1 MLSVYLEVIRI
12 RFLMMLA
19 YRVNY
24 YSGVVI
30 YSLNIGVYYF
40 LWNAVYGGA
49 TSLNGMTVVQM
60 STYIAISWMSRA
72 FYFNNLDHEIAEE
85 IREGTVAVQ
94 LIRPYQYLLVKA
106 AQGLGEGLFRL
117 FLFSV
122 PGLIIVSLILP
133 IQLPSFGL
141 VWLKFAL
148 SLFLGFLVNVQ
159 VNLLI
164 GILTFFLLNNQGLLR
179 AKRVLVDLLS
189 GVVIPI
195 SFYPE
200 WAQSILSLLPFQAIS
215 YLPSI
220 TLVKGL
226 DGESFIQA
234 MGIQMI
240 WILVLCLPILIIW
253 AKAKKRMIVQGG

>member
-1 MLSVYLEVIRI
+1 MWRVYLEVIRI

-24 YSGVVI
+24 YSGIII

-40 LWNAVYGGA
+40 LWNAVYGDG

-60 STYIAISWMSRA
+60 TTYIAVSWMARA
-72 FYFNNLDHEIAEE
+72 FYFNNLDFEIAEE

-94 LIRPYQYLLVKA
+94 LIRPYPYLLVKA
-106 AQGLGEGLFRL
+106 AQGFGEGLFRL
-117 FLFSV
+117 LLFSV
-122 PGLIIVSLILP
+122 PGIIIVSFLLP

-141 VWLKFAL
+141 VWLKFGL
-148 SLFLGFLVNVQ
+148 SLLLGFLINVQ

-164 GILTFFLLNNQGLLR
+164 GILTFFLLNNRGLLR

-195 SFYPE
+195 PFFPA
-200 WAQSILSLLPFQAIS
+200 WAQTILSFLPFQAIS

-220 TLVKGL
+220 ILIKGL
-226 DGESFIQA
+226 EGTAFLQA
-234 MGIQMI
+234 IVLQLI
-240 WILVLCLPILIIW
+240 WVVILCLPIAIIW
-253 AKAKKRMIVQGG
+253 SIAKRRMIVQGG

>member
-24 YSGVVI
+24 YSGIII

-40 LWNAVYGGA
+40 LWKAVYGDG

-60 STYIAISWMSRA
+60 STYIAVSWMARA
-72 FYFNNLDHEIAEE
+72 FYFNNLDLEIAEE

-94 LIRPYQYLLVKA
+94 LIRPYQYLFVKA
-106 AQGLGEGLFRL
+106 AQSFGEGIFRL
-117 FLFSV
+117 LFFSV
-122 PGLIIVSLILP
+122 PGLIIISFLLP
-133 IQLPSFGL
+133 IQLPAPGL
-141 VWLKFAL
+141 VWLKFGL
-148 SLFLGFLVNVQ
+148 SLLLGFIINVQ

-164 GILTFFLLNNQGLLR
+164 GVLTFFLLSSRGLFR

-195 SFYPE
+195 SFFPG
-200 WAQSILSLLPFQAIS
+200 WAQTILSCLPFQAIS
-215 YLPSI
+215 YLPNM
-220 TLVKGL
+220 TLIKGL
-226 DGESFIQA
+226 AGIAFWKTIGLQLFWA
-234 MGIQMI
+234 MMM
-240 WILVLCLPILIIW
+240 CLPIAIIW
-253 AKAKKRMIVQGG
+253 AKAKKRMVVQGG